1 MTKLNHK
8 KEQSIVALLHSG
20 MTQVEVAKR
29 YRLARR
35 TIQRVA
41 EKHGDAHALYFGRCG
56 HLHGYNLAKISDCSH
71 NCELD
76 EIVRL
81 LNRPETK

>member
-41 EKHGDAHALYFGRCG
+41 EKHAIKPVRQMANSTELQCLRMIKAYQFSPDELRKALLFYRSK
-56 HLHGYNLAKISDCSH
+56 HPK
-71 NCELD
+71 
-76 EIVRL
+76 
-81 LNRPETK
+81 